1 MKERQFEKQDTLSTA
16 EEKLFRFIASEID
29 NAIKDCISQNKQLTR
44 EWFAQEAK
52 MTIGRL
58 NNLCKGGRTPID
70 AGDFRIISNLI
81 RQANRLRWLRMAR
94 NIMGCED
101 LYLYDHTSKRQRDG
115 DTDDVS

>member
-101 LYLYDHTSKRQRDG
+101 LYLYDHTIKRRRDG
-115 DTDDVS
+115 EPDDV